1 MPFIEEDKLA
11 TLYQEVDQEIK
22 AAAFFQNLHQENKA
36 KLLRY
41 SFYRL
46 GFFVAIAMIVL
57 GVIYWT
63 GYSGT
68 VNEEAT
74 LNRIEQLEFENKI
87 LGGSTEDL
95 QQALNQVTVFT
106 VQLMATSNS
115 DILLFSDNFINFK
128 AHPLKEFN
136 AYSLG
141 NFSTEE
147 EAEAFRQELI
157 KLGLKGVWV
166 TSYKS
171 GERILLNP

>member
-11 TLYQEVDQEIK
+11 TLYQEVDQEKK

-41 SFYRL
+41 SLYRL
-46 GFFVAIAMIVL
+46 GFFIAIAILIL
-57 GVIYWT
+57 GVIYWMV
-63 GYSGT
+63 YSGT
-68 VNEEAT
+68 TSDEAT

-87 LGGSTEDL
+87 LGGSTADL

-106 VQLMATSNS
+106 VQLIATSNS
-115 DILLFSDNFINFK
+115 DILLFSDHFVNFK

-157 KLGLKGVWV
+157 KLGLNGVWV

>member
-11 TLYQEVDQEIK
+11 TLYQEVDQEKK

-41 SFYRL
+41 SLYRL
-46 GFFVAIAMIVL
+46 GFFIAIAILIL
-57 GVIYWT
+57 GVIYWMV
-63 GYSGT
+63 YSGT
-68 VNEEAT
+68 TSDEAT

-87 LGGSTEDL
+87 LGGSTADL

-106 VQLMATSNS
+106 VQLIATSNS
-115 DILLFSDNFINFK
+115 DILLFSD
-128 AHPLKEFN
+128 HPLKEFN

>member
-11 TLYQEVDQEIK
+11 TLYQEVDQEKK

-46 GFFVAIAMIVL
+46 GFFIAIAILVL
-57 GVIYWT
+57 GVIYSMI
-63 GYSGT
+63 YSGKT
-68 VNEEAT
+68 SDEAT

-87 LGGSTEDL
+87 LGGSTADL

-106 VQLMATSNS
+106 VQLIATSNS
-115 DILLFSDNFINFK
+115 DILLFSDHFVNFK